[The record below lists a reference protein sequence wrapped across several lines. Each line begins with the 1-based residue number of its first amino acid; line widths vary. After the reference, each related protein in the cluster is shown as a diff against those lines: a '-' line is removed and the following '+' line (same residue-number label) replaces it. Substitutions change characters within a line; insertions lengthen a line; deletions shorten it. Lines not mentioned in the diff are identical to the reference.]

1 MYHEARGFDPCI
13 GKVPW
18 SRKWQPTPVFLL
30 EIPWTEELGGLQSIR
45 SQRVGHDWACPAH
58 EASMGCESVKGSRGP
73 PESSL
78 PNSMD
83 LYVLC
88 MHICSVVCVCLP
100 LNVPFEVPW
109 ITHWCRRKCRRWYQT
124 SSSPHPL
131 QKQDSLPKPDGFHH
145 HFDRLSPISSYSIFS
160 LLSLRLCLKS
170 YIVNIYWEFN
180 IVLGAMLP
188 SWWRRL

>member
-1 MYHEARGFDPCI
+1 MGTEENNTQYITGILRFNICSFDYTLGTAAVHNVIFHVIGARPYIFMYHEARGFDPCI

-30 EIPWTEELGGLQSIR
+30 EIPWTEELGGLQPIR

-58 EASMGCESVKGSRGP
+58 EASMGYESVKGSRGP

-88 MHICSVVCVCLP
+88 MHICSVV
-100 LNVPFEVPW
+100 
-109 ITHWCRRKCRRWYQT
+109 
-124 SSSPHPL
+124 S
-131 QKQDSLPKPDGFHH
+131 DSLRSHG
-145 HFDRLSPISSYSIFS
+145 L
-160 LLSLRLCLKS
+160 
-170 YIVNIYWEFN
+170 
-180 IVLGAMLP
+180 
-188 SWWRRL
+188 